1 MNLETSMKYARVA
14 RLGLLSMI
22 LASGSVLAADA
33 VIYNNDFPDGKVGS
47 SSGSSNGV
55 GTETADDFSLSNLT
69 QIKSGS
75 FTGLIPQGASVTSVG
90 IEIYRVFPL
99 DSTNPPS
106 PLVVPTRTNSPSD
119 DAFQERSVSFTTSL
133 LSNNAGTANSIINN
147 ISPGLT
153 GGEGGKNG
161 QEVRFDF
168 TVPNLTLPADHYF
181 FVPQVELSNGTF
193 LWLSAPKPAGG
204 EFGSTA
210 ISPDLQAWVR
220 NQNLDPN
227 WLRIGTDI
235 IGADAG
241 AQQYNMAFRLV
252 GETVVVPEPTPIAML
267 IAGLVAVAAWSQRKR
282 AQAI

>member
-1 MNLETSMKYARVA
+1 MKYARVV
-14 RLGLLSMI
+14 RLGLLSMM

-47 SSGSSNGV
+47 TSGNSSGSDGLE
-55 GTETADDFSLSNLT
+55 TETADDFSLATTS

-75 FTGLIPQGASVTSVG
+75 FTGLIPTGATISSVG
-90 IEIYRVFPL
+90 IEIYKVFPA
-99 DSTNPPS
+99 DSTFPPDGK
-106 PLVVPTRTNSPSD
+106 VPSRTNSPAD
-119 DAFQERSVSFTTSL
+119 VAFREQSVNFTTSL
-133 LSNNAGTANSIINN
+133 LSNNVGTANSVVNN
-147 ISPGLT
+147 ITPIPVVT

-161 QEVRFDF
+161 QEVRIDF
-168 TVPNLTLPADHYF
+168 TASGLTLPADHYF
-181 FVPQVELSNGTF
+181 FIPAVELSNGTF

-204 EFGSTA
+204 EFGTTA

-220 NQNLDPN
+220 NGDLAPN

-235 IGADAG
+235 IGADPG

>member
-1 MNLETSMKYARVA
+1 MKHARA
-14 RLGLLSMI
+14 IRLGLLSLM
-22 LASGSVLAADA
+22 LMSGPVLADT

-47 SSGSSNGV
+47 TSGSSNGLE
-55 GTETADDFSLSNLT
+55 TETADDFSLGST
-69 QIKSGS
+69 SQITSGS
-75 FTGLIPQGASVTSVG
+75 FTGLIPQGATVSSVG
-90 IEIYRVFPL
+90 IEIYRVFPA
-99 DSTNPPS
+99 DSKNPPS
-106 PLVVPTRTNSPSD
+106 PVVVPTRVNSPSD
-119 DAFQERSVSFTTSL
+119 VAFAETSVNFTTSL
-133 LSNNAGTANSIINN
+133 LSNNVGVANSVVNN

-168 TVPNLTLPADHYF
+168 TVPSLILPADHYF

-227 WLRIGTDI
+227 WLRVGTDI
-235 IGADAG
+235 IGANAG

-252 GETVVVPEPTPIAML
+252 GTAVVVPEPTPIAML

-282 AQAI
+282 NSVI

>member
-1 MNLETSMKYARVA
+1 MKHARVV
-14 RLGLLSMI
+14 RIGVLSLM
-22 LASGSVLAADA
+22 LASGSVLADT

-47 SSGSSNGV
+47 TSGSSNGLE
-55 GTETADDFSLSNLT
+55 TETADDFSLSTLS

-75 FTGLIPQGASVTSVG
+75 FTGLIPQGASITSVG

-99 DSTNPPS
+99 DSTNPPN
-106 PLVVPTRTNSPSD
+106 PVVVPTRNNSPSD
-119 DAFQERSVSFTTSL
+119 VAFREQPVSFTTSL
-133 LSNNAGTANSIINN
+133 LSNNVGTANSVVNN
-147 ISPGLT
+147 ISPGST

-161 QEVRFDF
+161 QEVRVDF
-168 TVPNLTLPADHYF
+168 TASGLTLPADHYF

-235 IGADAG
+235 IGADPG

-267 IAGLVAVAAWSQRKR
+267 IAGLLGVAAWSQRKR
-282 AQAI
+282 DRLA

>member
-1 MNLETSMKYARVA
+1 MIHARVV
-14 RLGLLSMI
+14 RIGLLSLM
-22 LASGSVLAADA
+22 LASGTVLADT

-55 GTETADDFSLSNLT
+55 GTETADDFSLGTLS

-75 FTGLIPQGASVTSVG
+75 FTGLIPQGAAISSVG
-90 IEIYRVFPL
+90 IEIYRVFPA
-99 DSTNPPS
+99 DSGAPDGK
-106 PLVVPTRTNSPSD
+106 VPTRNNSPAD
-119 DAFQERSVSFTTSL
+119 NAFREQSVSFTTSL
-133 LSNNAGTANSIINN
+133 LSNNVGTANSVVNN
-147 ISPGLT
+147 ITPIPVKT

-161 QEVRFDF
+161 QEVRIDF
-168 TVPNLTLPADHYF
+168 TASGLVLPKDHYF

-220 NQNLDPN
+220 NKTLEPN

-235 IGADAG
+235 IGADPG

-267 IAGLVAVAAWSQRKR
+267 IAGLLGVAAWSQRKR
-282 AQAI
+282 DRLG

>member
-1 MNLETSMKYARVA
+1 MIHARVV
-14 RLGLLSMI
+14 RIGLLSLM
-22 LASGSVLAADA
+22 LASGGVLAET
-33 VIYNNDFPDGKVGS
+33 VIYNNDFPHGKVGS

-55 GTETADDFSLSNLT
+55 GTETADDFSLGTLS

-75 FTGLIPQGASVTSVG
+75 FTGLIPQGATISSVG
-90 IEIYRVFPL
+90 IEIYRVFPA
-99 DSTNPPS
+99 DSGPPDGK
-106 PLVVPTRTNSPSD
+106 VPTRNNSPAD
-119 DAFQERSVSFTTSL
+119 NAFREQSVSFTTSL
-133 LSNNAGTANSIINN
+133 LSNNVGTANSVANTITPIPV
-147 ISPGLT
+147 ST

-168 TVPNLTLPADHYF
+168 TASNLILPADHYF

-220 NQNLDPN
+220 NKTLEPN

-235 IGADAG
+235 IGADPG

-267 IAGLVAVAAWSQRKR
+267 IAGLLGVAAWSQRKR
-282 AQAI
+282 DRLS

>member
-1 MNLETSMKYARVA
+1 MKHKRVVG
-14 RLGLLSMI
+14 LGLLSLM
-22 LASGSVLAADA
+22 LASGSVLAQT
-33 VIYNNDFPDGKVGS
+33 VIYNNDFADGKVGS
-47 SSGSSNGV
+47 TSGISNGL
-55 GTETADDFSLSNLT
+55 GTETADDFSLGTTSRIT
-69 QIKSGS
+69 SGS
-75 FTGLIPQGASVTSVG
+75 FTGLIPQGATISSVG

-106 PLVVPTRTNSPSD
+106 PIVVPTRNNSPSD
-119 DAFQERSVSFTTSL
+119 NAFAERTVSFTTSL
-133 LSNNAGTANSIINN
+133 LSNNVGTANSVVNN

-153 GGEGGKNG
+153 GGEGGRNG
-161 QEVRFDF
+161 REVRLDF
-168 TVPNLTLPADHYF
+168 TVPNLILPADHYF

-220 NQNLDPN
+220 NQNLEPN

-235 IGADAG
+235 IGANAG

-282 AQAI
+282 AQVA